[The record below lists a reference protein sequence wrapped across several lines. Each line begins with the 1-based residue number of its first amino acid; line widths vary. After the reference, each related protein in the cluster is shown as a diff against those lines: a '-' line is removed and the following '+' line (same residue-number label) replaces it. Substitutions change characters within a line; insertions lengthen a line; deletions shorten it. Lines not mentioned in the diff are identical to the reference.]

1 MSASAF
7 AYEIFIVT
15 YVLTAIFVSS
25 ALTRLIRRNGGSF
38 SHTPA

>member
-1 MSASAF
+1 MSARVL

-25 ALTRLIRRNGGSF
+25 ALTRFMRRNGGSF
-38 SHTPA
+38 SQTSA